1 MANKHVRS
9 GASGTGSGDDWTN
22 AYTAL
27 PAALS
32 RDDIYYIGVGSYSG
46 YVFDDA
52 EDGTN
57 VIIIRKATIASH
69 GSATGWNDA
78 YAAQADFNGTFRFE
92 RSYYTVDGV
101 FRDENSWNTVSA
113 YGIKC
118 DGALASTSIST
129 VGHHITINRVSLL
142 RAYSLTYVAGDE
154 RLYLGGFTETITNWS
169 VSGCMMGNSIHTI
182 VQLAG
187 ASDMVIEDCYLGAS
201 WGKEAIRGQIEA
213 NNIIIRNNTFFNS
226 TQIDP
231 EDPTSGI
238 TGEIAFF
245 GDEPSYDGNQVYGN
259 TFYNEFSGG
268 RNTCVAMGGM
278 GFSAVANNCK
288 VYNNTFAGVADSS
301 VFSMVLLSGGSGNE
315 AKNNLFYDCAS
326 TGVTANSTATNVVA
340 SLDPFADFPGFD
352 FNITDT
358 GEAYE
363 VGTDLGAGGWTPDR
377 NGTARGVDG
386 TWSVGAFEFDGGGP
400 PPENITLNVTNL
412 TIGTLTIG

>member
-1 MANKHVRS
+1 MANKHVRA

-27 PAALS
+27 PASLS
-32 RDDIYYIGVGSYSG
+32 RDNLYYVAAGSLNAG

-52 EDGTN
+52 EDGTK
-57 VIIIRKATIASH
+57 VIEIRSATILDH
-69 GSATGWNDA
+69 GSSTGWNDA
-78 YAAQADFNGTFRFE
+78 FVGQSDFNGSLRFE
-92 RSYYTVDGV
+92 TDYYKINGV
-101 FRDENSWNTVSA
+101 YRDEENPNAVASYN
-113 YGIKC
+113 IKC
-118 DGALASTSIST
+118 DSALASTSIGP
-129 VGHHITINRVSLL
+129 VGHHITLNIVSLL
-142 RAYSLTYVAGDE
+142 RVYSLSYNPGDE
-154 RLYLGGFTETITNWS
+154 RLYLGGFTETITNWT
-169 VSGCMMGNSIHTI
+169 VTKCFLANSIHTI

-187 ASDMVIEDCYLGAS
+187 ATDIVIEDCYLGAS
-201 WGKEAIRGQIEA
+201 WGKEAIRGQVEA

-245 GDEPSYDGNQVYGN
+245 GDEPSYDNNEIYGN
-259 TFYNEFSGG
+259 TFFNEFSGG
-268 RNTCVAMGGM
+268 RNTCVAIGGM
-278 GFSAVANNCK
+278 GFAAVANNCK

-301 VFSMVLLSGGSGNE
+301 VFSMILLSGGSGNE

-326 TGVTANSTATNVVA
+326 TTVSANSTATNVVA
-340 SLDPFADFPGFD
+340 SADPFVNSATHDY
-352 FNITDT
+352 NITDT

-386 TWSVGAFEFDGGGP
+386 TWSVGAFEFDGNP
-400 PPENITLNVTNL
+400 PPSDVTVNTTNL
-412 TIGTLTIG
+412 VVGTLAIG